1 MYNQLSGQEAFR
13 SHMHEHNPE
22 CDLVLGEARPRFVTP
37 KERRAQKRRELSH
50 ETWVAMKR
58 LHGFGTTQN
67 WLTWLHGFEMIDGV
81 VGGCGGGGA
90 AGAIP

>member
-58 LHGFGTTQN
+58 LAWIRDPPKTG
-67 WLTWLHGFEMIDGV
+67 LHGFEMTD
-81 VGGCGGGGA
+81 GGCGGGGA